1 MNNYYITTTLPYVNA
16 EPHIGFALEIIRADV
31 LARYQRQLGNSVFFN
46 TGVDEHGQKIYHK
59 AQEQGISAQAYCDQM
74 AEKFNI
80 LKTALNLSYDNFIR
94 TTDPAHEAAAQEFWR
109 RCLASGDI
117 YKKAYQT
124 RYCVGCE
131 LEKTDSDL
139 VNDRCPD
146 HPDRELEIID
156 EENYFFRFSKYQ
168 QALLD
173 FYRSQPDFV
182 FPQTKYNEIIKFV
195 EMGLTDF
202 SISRLKSKMPWG
214 VGVPD
219 DSEQVMYVWFDALVN
234 YISCLGWP
242 KSGNFE
248 SFWPGVQ
255 ICGKDNLR
263 QQTAM
268 WQAMLLSA
276 KLPNSRQVLVN
287 GFITA
292 DGQKMSKS
300 LGNVVSPIELVNRY
314 GTDAVRYY
322 LLSAIT
328 LADGDFSLDKF
339 ITRYNADL
347 ANGLGNLLGR
357 VTTLLAKHQI
367 KLDLQL
373 HSNQALLKDYQ
384 QALANYDFAGAL
396 ARLWQEVKIAD
407 EIITRTKPWTLTEV
421 SEVQAILSPIAQT
434 LYDLGHL
441 LEPFLPASS
450 ASIITTLS
458 AESIQKA
465 PPLFA
470 RIV

>member
-1 MNNYYITTTLPYVNA
+1 
-16 EPHIGFALEIIRADV
+16 
-31 LARYQRQLGNSVFFN
+31 
-46 TGVDEHGQKIYHK
+46 
-59 AQEQGISAQAYCDQM
+59 
-74 AEKFNI
+74 
-80 LKTALNLSYDNFIR
+80 
-94 TTDPAHEAAAQEFWR
+94 
-109 RCLASGDI
+109 
-117 YKKAYQT
+117 
-124 RYCVGCE
+124 
-131 LEKTDSDL
+131 
-139 VNDRCPD
+139 
-146 HPDRELEIID
+146 
-156 EENYFFRFSKYQ
+156 
-168 QALLD
+168 
-173 FYRSQPDFV
+173 
-182 FPQTKYNEIIKFV
+182 
-195 EMGLTDF
+195 
-202 SISRLKSKMPWG
+202 
-214 VGVPD
+214 
-219 DSEQVMYVWFDALVN
+219 
-234 YISCLGWP
+234 
-242 KSGNFE
+242 
-248 SFWPGVQ
+248 
-255 ICGKDNLR
+255 
-263 QQTAM
+263 
-268 WQAMLLSA
+268 
-276 KLPNSRQVLVN
+276 
-287 GFITA
+287 
-292 DGQKMSKS
+292 MSKS

-384 QALANYDFAGAL
+384 QVLANYDFAGAL

-434 LYDLGHL
+434 LYDLGHFL
-441 LEPFLPASS
+441 APFLPASS
-450 ASIITTLS
+450 ASIIATLS